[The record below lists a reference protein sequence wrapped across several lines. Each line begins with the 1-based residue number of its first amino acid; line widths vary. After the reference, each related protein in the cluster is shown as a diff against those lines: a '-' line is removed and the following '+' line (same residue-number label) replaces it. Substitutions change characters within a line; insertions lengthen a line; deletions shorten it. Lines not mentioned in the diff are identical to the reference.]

1 MNIDLYKKKNLKS
14 SLRLMVAT
22 CLLLLQMQA
31 FAADVT
37 VSGRITDAADGSPL
51 PGVSV
56 LVKGT
61 QNGTTTDSDG
71 KYTLSASEGA
81 MLVFSFIG
89 YVPQEI
95 PVTNRTVIDVSMAT
109 DSRQL
114 DEVVVTALGIERA
127 EQSLGFSY
135 SKIKGSDVTG
145 VAQENVLN
153 GLAAKVPG
161 VTINSTG
168 GAGSSVMMTIR
179 GTKSLVGDSQPLF
192 VIDGV
197 QISNQLGNISQI
209 GAGDNNVDYGNAI
222 SDINPENIESITV
235 LKGPSAAALYG
246 TRAGNGVV
254 LITTKSGSRA
264 KKFTVTASS
273 NTVMDK
279 PFKNVD
285 FISSFAQGARP
296 FTPDNNP
303 YPGGVLQIDPSS
315 GGSLGPEL
323 DKGYYAAQF
332 GGPKDANGET
342 IPTLLTSHPNNFRNF
357 FQTGI
362 TSTNDIAIAN
372 STDKATY
379 RLGFSNMTN
388 RGIIPGS
395 DLKKNVLNLNSSF
408 NVTSKLKVS
417 STIDVS
423 RNGSDNR
430 PAGNRGSNPLQWL
443 SYFPSQLDIRD
454 FKNYWEPGKEG
465 IQQRTPSPTA
475 LNNPYFLAH
484 ELTNSFTRDRIFGN
498 LKLDYK
504 ITNELSIMGRYSL
517 DTYHEQRE
525 TKIPQSYISQPRG
538 GYGIINIQ
546 NWERNADVLLNYD
559 KSFGDLNLTASVGG
573 NTRYYQ
579 NFTTQAGTVSGGGLV
594 LPNLYTLQNIIPQ
607 ELAYNSNLQRK
618 GVNSV
623 YGLVN
628 LGYKDMIFLDLTARN
643 DWSSTLPANNR
654 SYFYPSA
661 SLSVVANHMFQMPES
676 ISLLKVRGGIAQV
689 GNDTNPYNLY
699 TTLNSAET
707 WNGTTRLYTPDVIK
721 SPNLKP
727 EQLTS
732 YEGGLDVNLFGD
744 RVRFVGTYY
753 YTKNVNQ
760 ILTNTLA
767 PSSGYSNLL
776 YNAGLVVSKGLEL
789 SLGGTP
795 INQPNGFKLDVNVNY
810 SRNRSYIKELSPG
823 QDRFTFWSDARGG
836 AWSFVGDRIGD
847 IYDAKI
853 VTVTDQSS
861 QYYGYPILDNT
872 GFWQSTAATANRNKI
887 GNYSPDFLMGM
898 QSTLSY
904 KRFSLSFSID
914 WRKGGVFVSQTMR
927 YTESDSRSQRQLDA
941 LINPNGLTGDAL
953 AAWLKADP
961 ANRIIPHGNHF
972 PIVGGPS
979 DSYGGLPDYAGA
991 QGDGVM
997 LNDGAFI
1004 PGVIAQY
1011 DAQGNIVGYTE
1022 NLGGQIP
1029 SAANPD
1035 GTRVL
1040 PFAAVN
1046 TPWDFTQAAT
1056 FDASFVKLR
1065 EISIGYAIPSS
1076 ITQRVGIASAN
1087 FSIYSRNIILWTA
1100 AKINIDPETAFQQ
1113 EASAGGNNQ
1122 SLQFKQGIERY
1133 NVNPWVLPVG
1143 FKLNLTF

>member
-1 MNIDLYKKKNLKS
+1 MNMDLYKQKNLKS
-14 SLRLMVAT
+14 GLRLLVVA
-22 CLLLLQMQA
+22 CLFLLQVHA
-31 FAADVT
+31 LAADVT

-56 LVKGT
+56 IVKGT
-61 QNGTTTDSDG
+61 QNGTTTDTDG
-71 KYTLSASEGA
+71 KYALSVAEGA
-81 MLVFSFIG
+81 TLVFSFIG
-89 YVPQEI
+89 FLPQEI
-95 PVTNRTVIDVSMAT
+95 QITGRTVIDVSMAA
-109 DSRQL
+109 DSKQL

-135 SKIKGSDVTG
+135 SKVKGGDVTG

-168 GAGSSVMMTIR
+168 GAGSSVMMNIR
-179 GTKSLVGDSQPLF
+179 GVRSLTGDNQPLF

-197 QISNQLGNISQI
+197 QVNNSLGNISQI
-209 GAGDNNVDYGNAI
+209 GADNKVDYGNAI
-222 SDINPENIESITV
+222 SDINPENIESVTV

-246 TRAGNGVV
+246 SRAGNGVV
-254 LITTKSGSRA
+254 LITTKSGSKA
-264 KKFTVTASS
+264 KKFTVSVTS
-273 NTVMDK
+273 NTVLDR

-303 YPGGVLQIDPSS
+303 YPGGILQVDNNS

-323 DKGYYAAQF
+323 NKGYYAAQF
-332 GGPKDANGET
+332 GGPKDANGAT
-342 IPTLLTSHPNNFRNF
+342 IPTLLKSHPDNFKNF
-357 FQTGI
+357 FQTGV
-362 TSTNDIAIAN
+362 TSTNDVSIAN

-379 RLGFSNMTN
+379 RLAYSNMN
-388 RGIIPGS
+388 SRGIIPGS
-395 DLKKNVLNLNSSF
+395 DLKRNVLNLNSSF
-408 NVTSKLKVS
+408 NVTPKLKVS
-417 STIDVS
+417 SMVDLS
-423 RNGSDNR
+423 RTNSDNR
-430 PAGNRGSNPLQWL
+430 PAGNRGTNPLQWL
-443 SYFPSQLDIRD
+443 AYFPSQLDIRD
-454 FKNYWEPGKEG
+454 FKNYWEPGQVG
-465 IQQRTPSPTA
+465 VQQYSPDHENY
-475 LNNPYFLAH
+475 NNPYFLAH
-484 ELTNSFTRDRIFGN
+484 QVQNGFTRDRIFGN
-498 LKLDYK
+498 VKVDYK
-504 ITNELSIMGRYSL
+504 ITDKLSIMGRYAL

-525 TKIPQSYISQPRG
+525 TKIGQSYTGQPRG
-538 GYGIINIQ
+538 AYGIINIQ
-546 NWERNADVLLNYD
+546 NYERNADFLLNYD
-559 KSFGDLNLTASVGG
+559 DSFGDLNLTASIGG
-573 NTRYYQ
+573 NNRYYQ
-579 NFTTQAGTVSGGGLV
+579 SFNSQTGTVNGGGLI
-594 LPNLYTLQNIIPQ
+594 LPNVYTLTNISPL
-607 ELAYNSNLQRK
+607 ELQYNSYLNRAAT
-618 GVNSV
+618 NSV

-628 LGYKDMIFLDLTARN
+628 LGYKSMIFLDLTARN

-661 SLSVVANHMFQMPES
+661 SLSVVANHMFHMPDV
-676 ISLLKVRGGIAQV
+676 ISLLKVRGGVAQV
-689 GNDTNPYNLY
+689 GNGTSPYNLY
-699 TTLNSAET
+699 NTLSTAES
-707 WNGTTRLYTPDVIK
+707 WGGVTRLYQPDVIK
-721 SPNLKP
+721 TPTLKP
-727 EQLTS
+727 EQITS
-732 YEGGLDVNLFGD
+732 YEGGLDFNLFGD
-744 RVRFVGTYY
+744 RLRFIGTYY
-753 YTKNVNQ
+753 NTRSVNQ
-760 ILTNTLA
+760 ILSN
-767 PSSGYSNLL
+767 PISSTSGGSSLI

-795 INQPNGFKLDVNVNY
+795 INQSNGFRLDVNVNY
-810 SRNRSYIKELSPG
+810 SRNRSFIDELSAG
-823 QDRFTFWSDARGG
+823 QDKFTFWTDARGG

-853 VTVTDQSS
+853 VTVTDKNSP
-861 QYYGYPILDNT
+861 YYGYPILDNT
-872 GFWQSTAATANRNKI
+872 GFWQSTSATANKNKI
-887 GNYSPDFLMGM
+887 GNYNPDFLMGM

-941 LINPNGLTGDAL
+941 LINPNGLSGDAL
-953 AAWLKADP
+953 ANWLKADP
-961 ANRIIPHGNHF
+961 ANRIIPHGNVF

-979 DSYGGLPDYAGA
+979 ATYGGLPDYAGA

-1011 DAQGNIVGYTE
+1011 DTDGNIVGYTE
-1022 NLGGQIP
+1022 NLGAQIP
-1029 SAANPD
+1029 TQDNPT
-1035 GTRVL
+1035 GTQVL

-1056 FDASFVKLR
+1056 FDASFIKLR

-1076 ITQRVGIASAN
+1076 ITQRIGVSSAN
-1087 FSIYSRNIILWTA
+1087 FSIYSRNIMLWTA

-1113 EASAGGNNQ
+1113 ETSAGGNNS

-1133 NVNPWVLPVG
+1133 NVNPWVLPIG